1 MAADPQLSNLL
12 DHIRVEIKN
21 KLSVKNTSELYGA
34 VEELLAF
41 VDQPPKIIEV
51 FFEHPMLRS

>member
-1 MAADPQLSNLL
+1 MAEDPQLSNLL
-12 DHIRVEIKN
+12 DHIRAEIKK

-41 VDQPPKIIEV
+41 MGQPPKIIEV
-51 FFEHPMLRS
+51 FGSI